1 MATTLC
7 SRTLIR
13 HRTIIPKPTIRV
25 RQPYQRQFAS
35 FTRSNNSIST
45 SPSLYRSSILSKLP
59 TTPFT
64 PTRTFTSTYLR
75 QATYNQVRRGC
86 RKEQRARRGRSPALA
101 NRPEMKGVCLKTG
114 ITKPKK
120 PNSGERKTARIRLSS
135 GRVVTAYIPG
145 EGHNVQQ
152 HSVVMVRG
160 GRAQDCPGV
169 KYHLV
174 RGALDLGGVA
184 NRLTSRSKYG
194 TKKPKAD

>member
-1 MATTLC
+1 MVSPLC
-7 SRTLIR
+7 SRTLLRSRMIV
-13 HRTIIPKPTIRV
+13 IPKSTIRV
-25 RQPYQRQFAS
+25 RQPVRVRQFATITTS
-35 FTRSNNSIST
+35 PFRPST
-45 SPSLYRSSILSKLP
+45 SPILSKLASN
-59 TTPFT
+59 TFAKQSTRQFSSTP
-64 PTRTFTSTYLR
+64 STL
-75 QATYNQVRRGC
+75 ATYNQVRRGC